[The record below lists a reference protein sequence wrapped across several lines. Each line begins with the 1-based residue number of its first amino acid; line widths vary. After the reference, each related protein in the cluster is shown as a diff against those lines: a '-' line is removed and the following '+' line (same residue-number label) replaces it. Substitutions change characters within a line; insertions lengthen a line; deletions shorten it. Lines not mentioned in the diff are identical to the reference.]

1 MDLKIA
7 GKRALVTG
15 ASTGIGRATA
25 LGLAAEGA
33 RLVVA
38 ARNEAALTDLAETVA
53 ATGAE
58 RPAIVIA
65 DIAEP
70 GGADRVIDEARR
82 ALGDVDILINNAGA
96 SRPRPADSAPGLTED
111 AAWEE
116 AFALNFTSA
125 RRITEGLLP
134 AMTAQR
140 WGRIVN
146 LTGAMT
152 QRRINAASPA
162 KAALWSWSRSLSA
175 EVAPFGI
182 TVNCIAPG
190 RINTVQITTKLFP
203 TEEARRREIDQS
215 IPMGRFGEP
224 EELAALAVFL
234 SSDLAGYITGT
245 QVPVDGGMIR
255 MAMP

>member
-15 ASTGIGRATA
+15 ASTGIGRASA
-25 LGLAAEGA
+25 LALAAEGA
-33 RLVVA
+33 RLA
-38 ARNEAALTDLAETVA
+38 ITARNESLLAALKAEIDA
-53 ATGAE
+53 LGGPPAE
-58 RPAIVIA
+58 SIIA
-65 DIAEP
+65 DIAAP
-70 GGADRVIDEARR
+70 GGSTQLVASVERL
-82 ALGDVDILINNAGA
+82 LGGVDILVNNAGG
-96 SRPRPADSAPGLTED
+96 SRPRD
-111 AAWEE
+111 AAAGDADDAWWDE

-134 AMTAQR
+134 GMKSAG
-140 WGRIVN
+140 WGRIIT

-175 EVAPFGI
+175 EVAAHGI

-190 RINTVQITTKLFP
+190 RISTPQIVNRLFP
-203 TEEARRREIDQS
+203 TEAARKAEIDAS

-224 EELAALAVFL
+224 EELAALVAFL
-234 SSDLAGYITGT
+234 ASDVAGYITGT
-245 QVPVDGGMIR
+245 QIPVDGGMFR
-255 MAMP
+255 MALP

>member
-7 GKRALVTG
+7 GRRALVTG

-25 LGLAAEGA
+25 LALAAEGV
-33 RLVVA
+33 RLA
-38 ARNEAALTDLAETVA
+38 ITARNEAALAELADAIVG
-53 ATGAE
+53 TGA
-58 RPAIVIA
+58 PAPAVVIA
-65 DIAEP
+65 DIAEA
-70 GGADRVIDEARR
+70 GGTDRVVAETRR
-82 ALGDVDILINNAGA
+82 ALGEIDILINNAGG
-96 SRPRPADSAPGLTED
+96 SRPRPADAAPGLTED
-111 AAWEE
+111 SSWEE

-125 RRITEGLLP
+125 RRLTEGLLP

-140 WGRIVN
+140 WGRIVTI
-146 LTGAMT
+146 TGAMT

-175 EVAPFGI
+175 EVAAFGV

-190 RINTVQITTKLFP
+190 RINTVQIATKLFP

-234 SSDLAGYITGT
+234 ASEPAGYITGA
-245 QVPVDGGMIR
+245 QIPVDGGMIR

>member
-1 MDLKIA
+1 MDFKIA

-25 LGLAAEGA
+25 LALAAEGV
-33 RLVVA
+33 RVA
-38 ARNEAALTDLAETVA
+38 VTARNEALLAEVRDAIA
-53 ATGAE
+53 ATGAP
-58 RPAIVIA
+58 PAETIVA
-65 DIAEP
+65 DIATAAGAAAVVEAASRLL
-70 GGADRVIDEARR
+70 GG
-82 ALGDVDILINNAGA
+82 VDILVNNAGG
-96 SRPRPADSAPGLTED
+96 SRPRDGGAGADDD
-111 AAWEE
+111 AWWDE

-134 AMTAQR
+134 GMKAAG
-140 WGRIVN
+140 WGRIVT

-175 EVAPFGI
+175 EVAPHGI

-190 RINTVQITTKLFP
+190 RISTPQIVNRLFP
-203 TEEARRREIDQS
+203 TEAARKAEIDQS

-224 EELAALAVFL
+224 EELAALVAFL
-234 SSDLAGYITGT
+234 ASEAAGYITGA
-245 QVPVDGGMIR
+245 QIPVDGGMIR